1 MLIKRKVVRGGR
13 TWDVPYKYK
22 AFQRNGGGKKSKRKK
37 QKNRERTEK
46 KKHNTKGK
54 KNKEQRGRKQKQK
67 EESQFSQQRAL
78 SSIFAQDVS
87 NSSPAVG
94 KFSFF
99 PPLHFNYIVIVAGV
113 CGSTHA
119 CGLKPTSY

>member
-1 MLIKRKVVRGGR
+1 MGEEKNPKEKSRK
-13 TWDVPYKYK
+13 TEK
-22 AFQRNGGGKKSKRKK
+22 
-37 QKNRERTEK
+37 ELEK

-67 EESQFSQQRAL
+67 EESQFPQQRAL

>member
-1 MLIKRKVVRGGR
+1 MGEEKNPKEKSRK
-13 TWDVPYKYK
+13 TEK
-22 AFQRNGGGKKSKRKK
+22 
-37 QKNRERTEK
+37 ELEK